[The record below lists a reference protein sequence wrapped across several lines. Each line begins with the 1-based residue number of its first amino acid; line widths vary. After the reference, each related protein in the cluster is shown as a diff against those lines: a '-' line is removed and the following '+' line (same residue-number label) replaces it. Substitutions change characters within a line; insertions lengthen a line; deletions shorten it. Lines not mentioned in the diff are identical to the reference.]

1 MGEAFYARCEHTAQ
15 IAFMGFQRVYYGAA
29 SEVRRVRADLAV
41 VAAGCPIADELVLLA
56 SELATNAIMHTKSG
70 GPDATFTLRAEVH
83 YGDYVRVEV
92 EDQGGGWLC
101 HDGAADDADPDEHGR
116 GLAIVE
122 AIAGDENWGI
132 RTGAAPESCVVWV
145 RLAWREAEDT

>member
-1 MGEAFYARCEHTAQ
+1 MPLPRLIPCLDVAHG
-15 IAFMGFQRVYYGAA
+15 RVVKGVSFVDLRDVGDPVELANYYSRG
-29 SEVRRVRADLAV
+29 
-41 VAAGCPIADELVLLA
+41 GADELVLLA

-83 YGDYVRVEV
+83 HGDYVRMEV